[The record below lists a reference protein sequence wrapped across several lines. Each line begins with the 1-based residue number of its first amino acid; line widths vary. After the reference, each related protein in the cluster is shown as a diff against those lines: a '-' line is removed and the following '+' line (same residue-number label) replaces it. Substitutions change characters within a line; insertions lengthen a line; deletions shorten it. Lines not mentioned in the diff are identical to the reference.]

1 MLVYATL
8 EFVNPCSRVRHGNNI
23 FHQINYLDAPVM
35 QNAQI
40 WKSIE
45 ALCNEA
51 ESVIKNGE
59 PVITVIKSVAPPALA
74 CQSTLHKKT
83 VHILSSKPAPPTA
96 NIGDRPTQKEN
107 VVDAPLSPATMTE
120 IAAAI
125 DRASQSL
132 QTPQI
137 LEQPSQEMNDKL
149 RKDLMIEVS
158 LAIRSVLEK
167 ELPKMV
173 RGAISESLF
182 ELINSSTDPV
192 ISGSVAPKA
201 NASPRGKNKKINSEN
216 KTATKKT
223 SRKKDTTKKTT
234 NKMR

>member
-1 MLVYATL
+1 
-8 EFVNPCSRVRHGNNI
+8 
-23 FHQINYLDAPVM
+23 M

-51 ESVIKNGE
+51 ESAIKNGE
-59 PVITVIKSVAPPALA
+59 PVITVIQSIAPPALA
-74 CQSTLHKKT
+74 HQRTSNANT
-83 VHILSSKPAPPTA
+83 VTILSSEPAPPKA
-96 NIGDRPTQKEN
+96 NTGTGSTPQEN
-107 VVDAPLSPATMTE
+107 VVDNPLSPATMTE

-137 LEQPSQEMNDKL
+137 LERPSQGMNDKL

-182 ELINSSTDPV
+182 ELMNSSADPV
-192 ISGSVAPKA
+192 IRGSVAPKA
-201 NASPRGKNKKINSEN
+201 KANPRGKNKKITSEK

-223 SRKKDTTKKTT
+223 KGKKTV
-234 NKMR
+234 NKVR

>member
-1 MLVYATL
+1 
-8 EFVNPCSRVRHGNNI
+8 
-23 FHQINYLDAPVM
+23 M

-59 PVITVIKSVAPPALA
+59 PVITVIKSIAPPALA
-74 CQSTLHKKT
+74 HQSTPHTK
-83 VHILSSKPAPPTA
+83 VVNILSSKPAPPTA
-96 NIGDRPTQKEN
+96 YIGDRPTPQEN

-137 LEQPSQEMNDKL
+137 LDQPSQGMNDKL

-158 LAIRSVLEK
+158 LAIRSVLEN

-173 RGAISESLF
+173 RHAISESLY
-182 ELINSSTDPV
+182 ELVNSSADSV
-192 ISGSVAPKA
+192 MQKSVALEAKA
-201 NASPRGKNKKINSEN
+201 IPRGKKKKITSEK

-223 SRKKDTTKKTT
+223 LRKKDAIKKT
-234 NKMR
+234 KDKSI

>member
-1 MLVYATL
+1 
-8 EFVNPCSRVRHGNNI
+8 
-23 FHQINYLDAPVM
+23 M

-59 PVITVIKSVAPPALA
+59 PVITVIQSIPPPALA
-74 CQSTLHKKT
+74 HQGTSHTNT
-83 VHILSSKPAPPTA
+83 VNILSSKPAPPTA
-96 NIGDRPTQKEN
+96 NIGDRPIPKEN
-107 VVDAPLSPATMTE
+107 VLDAPLSPATMTE

-125 DRASQSL
+125 DRASQSTL
-132 QTPQI
+132 KPQI
-137 LEQPSQEMNDKL
+137 MDQPSQGISDQL

-158 LAIRSVLEK
+158 LAVRSVLEN
-167 ELPKMV
+167 ELPKMI
-173 RGAISESLF
+173 RHAISDSLY

-192 ISGSVAPKA
+192 ANNLGALEAKPRPK
-201 NASPRGKNKKINSEN
+201 GKNKKIASE
-216 KTATKKT
+216 KKT
-223 SRKKDTTKKTT
+223 SGKKDAAKKTKAKKIP